1 MDVYRPQ
8 AQVTALGT
16 RVELRAVMKEVY
28 LWMTLGLITT
38 TVIAL
43 LFAVTGLTEAIFPV
57 LIVAPIVQIG
67 LVWYLSARVFKMEA
81 QRATNMFLLFAAVMG
96 ISMSTI
102 FYWANLADIY
112 LALFATAG
120 MFGAMSIIGYTTQ
133 IDLTRMGSYLFM
145 ALIGLIIA
153 SIVNLFLAS
162 ETLYWLVT
170 YAGVIIFVGL
180 TAYDTQ
186 WIQCAAAGDSG
197 CGQWS
202 RHRAPDCYSG
212 RAAPV
217 PGFYQP
223 VSFHP
228 AHRQPGSV
236 ISTVH

>member
-38 TVIAL
+38 AVIAL

-57 LIVAPIVQIG
+57 LIVAPFVQIG

-96 ISMSTI
+96 VSMSTI
-102 FYWANLADIY
+102 FYWAELSDIY

-120 MFGAMSIIGYTTQ
+120 MFGAMSIIGYTTE

-145 ALIGLIIA
+145 ALIGLIVA

-162 ETLYWLVT
+162 TTLYWLVT

-186 WIQCAAAGDSG
+186 WIKNNAQRLEIQGVNSGAAVVRQIAILGALHLYLDFINLFLFILRIV
-197 CGQWS
+197 S
-202 RHRAPDCYSG
+202 RDR
-212 RAAPV
+212 
-217 PGFYQP
+217 
-223 VSFHP
+223 
-228 AHRQPGSV
+228 
-236 ISTVH
+236 